1 MRVFAVDNVSEVAIT
16 PQTFEKPADF
26 NLDAYGANSVSGV
39 RHAATTAEVTV
50 RFSPVVARAAQASR
64 SRATGGSRRCADGGV
79 DITYR
84 VADPLEIV
92 RWSLGWGA
100 EAEVLAPAE
109 ARAAAA
115 EIARSVAARYG

>member
-1 MRVFAVDNVSEVAIT
+1 M
-16 PQTFEKPADF
+16 
-26 NLDAYGANSVSGV
+26 
-39 RHAATTAEVTV
+39 
-50 RFSPVVARAAQASR
+50 RFSPVVAKAAQAAAGR
-64 SRATGGSRRCADGGV
+64 RATGGSRRATDGGV

>member
-1 MRVFAVDNVSEVAIT
+1 MRVFAVDNVSEVAIM

-26 NLDAYGANSVSGV
+26 NLDAFGANSVSGV
-39 RHAATTAEVTV
+39 RHAATMEEVTV
-50 RFSPVVARAAQASR
+50 RFSPVVASAAQAQQV
-64 SRATGGSRRCADGGV
+64 APERRIAPREDGGV

-100 EAEVLAPAE
+100 EAEVLAPPE

-115 EIARSVAARYG
+115 GIARNVAARYG